1 VRNAKEIQEW
11 QSYIDIEET
20 PDAHSTMM
28 LDDELLPILQ
38 KLTAAIEE
46 GKDDVF
52 DGIGRWREPLE
63 RLYSV
68 VLSVAENPDGERYA
82 QMKSLV
88 RKTLAYQEV
97 GPDSKLGFRRFIRAV
112 DNSIE
117 AADTE
122 LYSLAALSGLSI
134 ASAKVVRNLANK
146 IIAAWNQEQQEVE
159 PNFEILIS
167 NESFNQIFRLR
178 ECSQPI
184 TYGAQSWKARI
195 DQYSA
200 ICSWLNGEKWEQV
213 STVILLQH
221 ANLAPNTKAQIVASY
236 VSQIFEYRLPWALS
250 GVALAA
256 KELDAPDDLQKFLD
270 NLPSFIRFGV
280 ATTAGVEISKLVRG
294 ERSIALALV
303 EQFEGSGI
311 KLDDLYDW
319 IFGITLVQLRDWFP
333 DEAELNL
340 KRLRDEL
347 HGHSARNCNLRI
359 KGRIRTKLIN
369 VNRDAWNILNQQL
382 NKGKR
387 PITSLQV
394 DQHMENVPHI
404 ISVLANIDEERIL
417 IGFLK
422 KQYEEEILELL
433 EWGRN
438 ISVEITK
445 QPGKSVV
452 PPTATLIL
460 SKAATL

>member
-1 VRNAKEIQEW
+1 
-11 QSYIDIEET
+11 
-20 PDAHSTMM
+20 
-28 LDDELLPILQ
+28 
-38 KLTAAIEE
+38 
-46 GKDDVF
+46 
-52 DGIGRWREPLE
+52 
-63 RLYSV
+63 
-68 VLSVAENPDGERYA
+68 
-82 QMKSLV
+82 
-88 RKTLAYQEV
+88 
-97 GPDSKLGFRRFIRAV
+97 
-112 DNSIE
+112 
-117 AADTE
+117 
-122 LYSLAALSGLSI
+122 
-134 ASAKVVRNLANK
+134 
-146 IIAAWNQEQQEVE
+146 
-159 PNFEILIS
+159 
-167 NESFNQIFRLR
+167 
-178 ECSQPI
+178 
-184 TYGAQSWKARI
+184 
-195 DQYSA
+195 
-200 ICSWLNGEKWEQV
+200 LNGEKWEQV